1 MSMKE
6 TRSRI
11 PSAVKSVIVLTVL
24 FLPHPTEK
32 SVGESS
38 FSIISHRGTAYSAP
52 ENTLPAFE
60 GAVRERADMI
70 EFDIRATKDDILIVM
85 HDSTLDRT
93 TDACARWNARHIPV
107 NAKTFA
113 DIRSLD
119 ASEINSAKFARYR
132 GTRVPSFV
140 EALEMIEKNSVALVH
155 RKSGDA
161 RLIAADIFRH
171 GFTGKTV
178 VQSEDVSFLRD
189 MHLVAPDVPLGWIAG
204 EDEFRHADP
213 AVLKKAGIMIIAF
226 DNKTVTAGTLDV
238 AMREGFRVF
247 VYTIDRYA
255 EGVRMAQFGLDGIVT
270 DFPLRM
276 RTALLKNGVKME

>member
-1 MSMKE
+1 MKE
-6 TRSRI
+6 TQSRI

-24 FLPHPTEK
+24 FLPRPTEK

-60 GAVRERADMI
+60 GAIRERADMI
-70 EFDIRATKDDILIVM
+70 EFDIRATKDDVLIVM
-85 HDSTLDRT
+85 HDPILDRT
-93 TDACARWNARHIPV
+93 TDACAKWNARRIPV

-113 DIRSLD
+113 EIRTLD
-119 ASEINSAKFARYR
+119 ASASGAAKYARYR

-140 EALEMIEKNSVALVH
+140 EALEVIEKSSVALVH

-161 RLIAADIFRH
+161 RLLAADIFRH
-171 GFTGKTV
+171 GFAGKTV
-178 VQSEDVSFLRD
+178 VQSEDVNFLRD
-189 MHLVAPDVPLGWIAG
+189 LHLVAPDIALGWIAG
-204 EDEFRHADP
+204 EAEFRHADKKG
-213 AVLKKAGIMIIAF
+213 LKKAGIKIIAF
-226 DNKTVTAGTLDV
+226 DDKTVTAETLNV

>member
-1 MSMKE
+1 MKE
-6 TRSRI
+6 THSRI
-11 PSAVKSVIVLTVL
+11 PLVVKLVIVLTVL
-24 FLPHPTEK
+24 IMPRPTEK

-52 ENTLPAFE
+52 ENTLMAFE
-60 GAVRERADMI
+60 GAIRERADMI
-70 EFDIRATKDDILIVM
+70 EFDIRATKDDVMIVM
-85 HDSTLDRT
+85 HDPTLDRT
-93 TDACARWNARHIPV
+93 TDACARWNARRIPV

-113 DIRSLD
+113 DIRTLD
-119 ASEINSAKFARYR
+119 ASAINSAKYARYR

-140 EALEMIEKNSVALVH
+140 EALEVIEKNSVALVH

-189 MHLVAPDVPLGWIAG
+189 LHLVAPDVPLGWIAG
-204 EDEFRHADP
+204 ESEFRHADP
-213 AVLKKAGIMIIAF
+213 AVLRKSGIRIVAF
-226 DNKTVTAGTLDV
+226 DDKTVTAGTLDI
-238 AMREGFRVF
+238 AMREGFNVF

>member
-1 MSMKE
+1 MKE

-11 PSAVKSVIVLTVL
+11 PSVVKSVIVLTVL
-24 FLPHPTEK
+24 FLPRVTEK

-60 GAVRERADMI
+60 GAIRERADMI

-85 HDSTLDRT
+85 HDPTLDRT
-93 TDACARWNARHIPV
+93 TDACARWNERRIPV
-107 NAKTFA
+107 NAKTFR
-113 DIRSLD
+113 DIMTLD
-119 ASEINSAKFARYR
+119 ASAANPAKYARYR

-140 EALEMIEKNSVALVH
+140 EALEVIEKNSVALVH

-178 VQSEDVSFLRD
+178 VQSEDVNFLRD

-204 EDEFRHADP
+204 DDEFRHADP
-213 AVLKKAGIMIIAF
+213 AVLKKEGIRIIAF
-226 DNKTVTAGTLDV
+226 DNKTVTAGMLDV

-247 VYTIDRYA
+247 IYTIDRYA

>member
-1 MSMKE
+1 MIRKE
-6 TRSRI
+6 TQSRI
-11 PSAVKSVIVLTVL
+11 PAAVRSVVVLTVL
-24 FLPHPTEK
+24 FMPRLTEK

-60 GAVRERADMI
+60 GSVRERADMI
-70 EFDIRATKDDILIVM
+70 EFDIRATKDDVLIVM
-85 HDSTLDRT
+85 HDPTLDRT
-93 TDACARWNARHIPV
+93 TDACARWNARRIPV
-107 NAKTFA
+107 NARTFA
-113 DIRSLD
+113 EIRTLD
-119 ASEINSAKFARYR
+119 ASAANPAKYARYR
-132 GTRVPSFV
+132 GAKVPSFV
-140 EALEMIEKNSVALVH
+140 EALEVIEKNSVALVH

-178 VQSEDVSFLRD
+178 VQSEEIGFLRD
-189 MHLVAPDVPLGWIAG
+189 LHIVAPDVPLGWIAG
-204 EDEFRHADP
+204 ESEFRHADT
-213 AVLKKAGIMIIAF
+213 ASLKKAGISIVAF
-226 DNKTVTAGTLDV
+226 DDKTVTAETLDV